1 MKNLLYSN
9 LVDYIDQLSIEN
21 LSQERKEI
29 LDTLAEFIQGKIDNN
44 EVCNLNFICTHNSR
58 RSHLGQ
64 VWAQSMA
71 SYFNVYPFYAY
82 SGGTVATAMHNNIG
96 LALKEVGFSIE
107 NLAEMENSVFAIS
120 LGDNL
125 PKVIGFS
132 KMYDHSFNPKFQFGA
147 IMTCSQADEGCPFI
161 AGAEKRIA
169 LTYDDP
175 KEFDGMP
182 NALEKYK
189 ERSEQI
195 ATEMKYVFSQIKI
208 KK

>member
-1 MKNLLYSN
+1 MKNLLYPN
-9 LVDYIDQLSIEN
+9 LVEYIDELSIEN

-71 SYFNVYPFYAY
+71 SYFNVFPFNAY

-96 LALKEVGFSIE
+96 VTLEEVGFSIE
-107 NLAEMENSVFAIS
+107 NLAEMENSVYAIS

-132 KMYDHSFNPKFQFGA
+132 KMYDHSFNPKTQFGA

-161 AGAEKRIA
+161 AGAEKRVA

-182 NALEKYK
+182 NTLEKYK

-195 ATEMKYVFSQIKI
+195 ATEMKYVFSQIKN
-208 KK
+208 